1 MSSAP
6 GRPEQAQAAARSA
19 EAPVSEVQAVR
30 AALEEAAE
38 SLARLLAD
46 AATLESIA
54 AAGALLA
61 DTFAAGGR
69 AYSCGNGGSMCDAM
83 HFAEELT
90 GRFRDNRPGYAALA
104 IGDASHL
111 TCVGND
117 YGYEQVFAR
126 FVEAHGRAG
135 DVLLAITTSGGSRN
149 VIAAATRARELG
161 MKVIALT
168 GRKDAP
174 ISKLADIAIVTPG
187 GKYADRVQEL
197 HIKVIHILIE
207 LVERRLA
214 PDNYKAQATDAA
226 SQ

>member
-1 MSSAP
+1 VTVAAVRSALA
-6 GRPEQAQAAARSA
+6 EAAASLERLYND
-19 EAPVSEVQAVR
+19 E
-30 AALEEAAE
+30 AALATI
-38 SLARLLAD
+38 AR
-46 AATLESIA
+46 
-54 AAGALLA
+54 AGELLA

-104 IGDASHL
+104 ISDASHL
-111 TCVGND
+111 SCVGND

-135 DVLLAITTSGGSRN
+135 DVLLAISTSGASAN
-149 VIAAATRARELG
+149 VVAAARAAKQLG
-161 MKVIALT
+161 VRVIALT
-168 GRKDAP
+168 GRAGTP
-174 ISKLADIAIVTPG
+174 LAELADIAIITPAG
-187 GKYADRVQEL
+187 RYADRVQEL

-214 PDNYKAQATDAA
+214 PGNYGDAK
-226 SQ
+226 